1 MEMGKQTSWMINK
14 PIFSI
19 NATLQCLVI
28 TNWQTNQLDKKQT
41 NFSKTANLLCLI
53 IGNGQTNQLDEK
65 QTNFAI
71 DATILYMIIGNE

>member
-1 MEMGKQTSWMINK
+1 MIHE
-14 PIFSI
+14 IR
-19 NATLQCLVI
+19 
-28 TNWQTNQLDKKQT
+28 NWQTNQLDKKQT

-71 DATILYMIIGNE
+71 DAAILYMIIGNE

>member
-28 TNWQTNQLDKKQT
+28 TNWQTNQLD
-41 NFSKTANLLCLI
+41 
-53 IGNGQTNQLDEK
+53 EK
-65 QTNFAI
+65 QTNIFNKCCSTLH
-71 DATILYMIIGNE
+71 DNRK

>member
-1 MEMGKQTSWMINK
+1 MNNELDLKLGIGKQTSWIKNK
-14 PIFSI
+14 PI
-19 NATLQCLVI
+19 LQ
-28 TNWQTNQLDKKQT
+28 K
-41 NFSKTANLLCLI
+41 LLIMI

>member
-28 TNWQTNQLDKKQT
+28 TNWQTNQLDEKQI
-41 NFSKTANLLCLI
+41 NFSIIATLLCI
-53 IGNGQTNQLDEK
+53 TIESRETNQ
-65 QTNFAI
+65 
-71 DATILYMIIGNE
+71 